1 MGSRSNVY
9 AIGYSDQMV
18 QGFFCFLK
26 RGIIQSTEDAEK
38 RQEDLDA
45 LVKWE
50 RDWQMSFN
58 SSKCFSM
65 RVTHKRN
72 PVTKNYKMG
81 HHILEEVKHH
91 PYLGV
96 ELSNDLKWSTHI
108 NQTVTK
114 ANKTLGLLKRNI
126 YYCNNSTKSIAY
138 KSLIRPKLEYCSGIW
153 DPQHKSD
160 GDKLERIKKRA
171 ARFTVGDYSR
181 ESSITK
187 ILADL
192 EWEPLQDRRTK
203 LRLTTIYKET
213 HGYIP
218 SNIKS
223 HLRDTNSSSQ
233 PRTRQSGA
241 LSYNII
247 TTNKDCYRYSLYPKT
262 IREWN
267 QLDHNLRIA
276 PDVKT
281 FKTNLETINIKTL
294 TSKAH
299 FNI

>member
-1 MGSRSNVY
+1 MAVSRTQLDDRN
-9 AIGYSDQMV
+9 Q
-18 QGFFCFLK
+18 L
-26 RGIIQSTEDAEK
+26 IQSTEDSEK
-38 RQEDLDA
+38 LQEDLDA

-91 PYLGV
+91 PHLGV

-114 ANKTLGLLKRNI
+114 ANKMLGLLKRNI

-160 GDKLERIKKRA
+160 GDKLERIQKELP
-171 ARFTVGDYSR
+171 GLL
-181 ESSITK
+181 
-187 ILADL
+187 LA
-192 EWEPLQDRRTK
+192 
-203 LRLTTIYKET
+203 TTA
-213 HGYIP
+213 GSP
-218 SNIKS
+218 V
-223 HLRDTNSSSQ
+223 
-233 PRTRQSGA
+233 
-241 LSYNII
+241 
-247 TTNKDCYRYSLYPKT
+247 SLKFLL
-262 IREWN
+262 I
-267 QLDHNLRIA
+267 
-276 PDVKT
+276 
-281 FKTNLETINIKTL
+281 
-294 TSKAH
+294 
-299 FNI
+299 